1 MFIQLA
7 VILGTLKL
15 IIEPSRCMM
24 PKWRNCCLRE
34 TINILQYFFT
44 ILYGNTLN

>member
-7 VILGTLKL
+7 VILGTLKI
-15 IIEPSRCMM
+15 IIEPSRYMM

-34 TINILQYFFT
+34 TINTFSPFYMEIP
-44 ILYGNTLN
+44 